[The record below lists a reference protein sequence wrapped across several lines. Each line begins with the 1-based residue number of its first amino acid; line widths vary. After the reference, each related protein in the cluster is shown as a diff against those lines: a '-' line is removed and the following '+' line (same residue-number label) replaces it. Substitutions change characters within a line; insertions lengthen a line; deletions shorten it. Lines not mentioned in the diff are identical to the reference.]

1 MNYKTLTL
9 EGDHLTETVERCAPA
24 DLGLARCAAGAQR
37 ATQFMALHCTQN
49 VLYRTSY

>member
-37 ATQFMALHCTQN
+37 AAIYGFAL
-49 VLYRTSY
+49 YPK